1 MVKFPIVEFMQKFL
15 STFDKYF
22 FWAVLFLMAFIPLYP
37 KFPLFNVSGTF
48 VAIRIEDFL
57 IAFILALWGLKI
69 ILSRKI
75 VATLSEEL
83 NQTLLVFFFV
93 GLVSIFS
100 AIFLAQTV
108 TPALSFLHFFRR
120 IELML
125 LLPVAASVITTRKQL
140 VTLLLAGLVIVFLV
154 NGYAFGQKYL
164 DFPVVSTGN
173 SEFSKG
179 LILRLSPEA
188 RVSSTFAGHYD
199 LAIFMVMVL
208 SIGSAIFF
216 NLKKI
221 FIKIITFIG
230 LFTSIIVLVMTAA
243 RLSFVVVLLGIAISL
258 LLTGKKWFI
267 LAMII
272 ITIAILAYPSQ
283 LRERLVATVSVGI
296 LQEGDRFVSTNAD
309 QQQESKINIP
319 TLLIQ
324 TSSTSGLRHDLSTG
338 SATPSSESSITA
350 QISDIVPGEPTNI
363 TDLAVY
369 RSYGIRL
376 NQEWPRAIR
385 AFEKNPFLGTG
396 YSSLGLA
403 TDNDFLRSLGETGL
417 LGTIAFSLIIIEI
430 MKRTWITYRKTRD
443 KLIKYSAAG
452 FLAMIVAF
460 IANGIFIDVFEASKV
475 ATLFW
480 LFCGFGL
487 ALERFNENT

>member
-1 MVKFPIVEFMQKFL
+1 MQKFL
-15 STFDKYF
+15 LIFDKYF
-22 FWAVLFLMAFIPLYP
+22 FWLVLFLMAFIPLYP
-37 KFPLFNVSGTF
+37 KFPLLNVTGTF

-57 IAFILALWGLKI
+57 VALVLALWGLKVVS
-69 ILSRKI
+69 SRKI
-75 VATLSEEL
+75 IATLSEDL
-83 NQTLLVFFFV
+83 NKTLLVFFFV
-93 GLVSIFS
+93 GFISIFS
-100 AIFLAQTV
+100 AIFLTNTV
-108 TPALSFLHFFRR
+108 NPMLSLLHFFRR

-125 LLPVAASVITTRKQL
+125 LLPVAASVLTTKKQL
-140 VTLLLAGLVIVFLV
+140 VILLLAGLAIVFLV
-154 NGYAFGQKYL
+154 NGYAFGQKYFN
-164 DFPVVSTGN
+164 FPVISTGN

-199 LAIFMVMVL
+199 LAVFMVMVL
-208 SIGSAIFF
+208 SVGSAIFF
-216 NLKKI
+216 NIKKLS
-221 FIKIITFIG
+221 IKVVTFIG
-230 LFTSIIVLVMTAA
+230 LFTSVIVLVMTAA

-258 LLTGKKWFI
+258 FLTGKKWFI
-267 LAMII
+267 LAMILI
-272 ITIAILAYPSQ
+272 SIGILAYPSQ

-296 LQEGDRFVSTNAD
+296 LQEGDRFVSPNAD
-309 QQQESKINIP
+309 QQQESVINIP

-324 TSSTSGLRHDLSTG
+324 TSSTSGLREASAAASPSAEST
-338 SATPSSESSITA
+338 ITA
-350 QISDIVPGEPTNI
+350 KISDIVPGEPTNI

-385 AFEKNPFLGTG
+385 ALEKNPFLGTG

-417 LGTIAFSLIIIEI
+417 LGTIALSLVMIVVIKKI
-430 MKRTWITYRKTRD
+430 WITYRRTKD
-443 KLIKYSAAG
+443 KLVKCVAAG

-460 IANGIFIDVFEASKV
+460 ITNGIFIDVFEASKV

>member
-1 MVKFPIVEFMQKFL
+1 MQKFL
-15 STFDKYF
+15 LTFDKYY
-22 FWAVLFLMAFIPLYP
+22 FWYVLFLIAFIPLYP
-37 KFPLFNVSGTF
+37 KFPLLNVPGTF
-48 VAIRIEDFL
+48 VAVRIEDFV
-57 IAFILALWGLKI
+57 IATALALWGVKI
-69 ILSRKI
+69 ILSRK
-75 VATLSEEL
+75 VASFLSDDI
-83 NQTLLVFFFV
+83 NQALMVFFFV
-93 GLVSIFS
+93 GCVSIFS
-100 AIFLAQTV
+100 AIFLTKTV
-108 TPALSFLHFFRR
+108 EPILALLHFFRR

-125 LLPVAASVITTRKQL
+125 LMPVAVSVLKTRKQL
-140 VTLLLAGLVIVFLV
+140 AILLLSGLVIVFLV

-164 DFPVVSTGN
+164 NWPVISTGN

-179 LILRLSPEA
+179 LILQLSPEA

-199 LAIFMVMVL
+199 LAVFMVMVL

-216 NLKKI
+216 SLKN
-221 FIKIITFIG
+221 IKIQTISIICMVS
-230 LFTSIIVLVMTAA
+230 SIIVLVMTAA
-243 RLSFVVVLLGIAISL
+243 RLSFVVVLIGIAISL
-258 LLTGKKWFI
+258 LLTGKRWFI

-283 LRERLVATVSVGI
+283 LRERLVSTVSVGI
-296 LQEGDRFVSTNAD
+296 FQEGDRFVSTNKD
-309 QQQESKINIP
+309 QQQESVINIP

-324 TSSTSGLRHDLSTG
+324 TSSTSGQRHNLSTDS
-338 SATPSSESSITA
+338 SASSTKSSIST

-369 RSYGIRL
+369 RSYGIRF

-385 AFEKNPFLGTG
+385 AFEKNPLLGTG

-403 TDNDFLRSLGETGL
+403 TDNDFLRSIGEVGF
-417 LGTIAFSLIIIEI
+417 LGTIAFSLIIIGI
-430 MKRTWITYRKTRD
+430 IKRVWITYRRTTD

-452 FLAMIVAF
+452 ILAMIIAF
-460 IANGIFIDVFEASKV
+460 LANGIFIDVFEASKV

-487 ALERFNENT
+487 ALNKFNEHT